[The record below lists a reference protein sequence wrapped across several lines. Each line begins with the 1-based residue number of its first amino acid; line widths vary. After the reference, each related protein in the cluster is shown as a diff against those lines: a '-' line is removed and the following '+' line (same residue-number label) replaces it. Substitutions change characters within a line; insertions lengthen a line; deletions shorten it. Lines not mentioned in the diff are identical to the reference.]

1 MFKFSLIKIR
11 EDTEPLRMEIAS
23 QVKVKPLGF
32 RHALSWKANCN
43 EHNNRNI
50 LFDKTK
56 QSRNDK
62 LCQ

>member
-32 RHALSWKANCN
+32 RHALS
-43 EHNNRNI
+43 
-50 LFDKTK
+50 
-56 QSRNDK
+56 
-62 LCQ
+62 